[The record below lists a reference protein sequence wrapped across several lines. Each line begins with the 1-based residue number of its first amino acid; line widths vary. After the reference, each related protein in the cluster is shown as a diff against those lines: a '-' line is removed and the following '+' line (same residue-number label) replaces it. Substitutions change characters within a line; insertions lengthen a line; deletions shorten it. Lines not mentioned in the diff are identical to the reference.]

1 MALTKTTT
9 VGTIEVSPATDT
21 SAASTSNAKY
31 PTIRINFVDTIDDS
45 EDATLPVYNM
55 HSKILTKLV
64 KDGGAATNV
73 SGEDALVRTVCG
85 AIWS

>member
-45 EDATLPVYNM
+45 EDAALPVYNM
-55 HSKILTKLV
+55 HSKILNKFV
-64 KDGGAATNV
+64 EDGGSATDV
-73 SGEDALVRTVCG
+73 SGEDALVQTICTAVW
-85 AIWS
+85 A